1 MMRLKIG
8 EVLIKDSKINENQLQ
23 HALQVQ
29 KELIKKKRLGEIL
42 VDLGYVS
49 KRDLREVTTK
59 YEHKVQLGVILIEN
73 RAITP
78 EVLEEALEIQKEK
91 KKPIG
96 EILIDLGAIT
106 EEEFAKAFS
115 IQMDLP
121 YVLPDKRLIDMKLFS
136 RLPEKFMRE
145 YGVLPMWENEGA
157 VTVLVHDPTDGFVQ
171 KFLRNTYGE
180 KYEMAVAPKSAVK
193 KVLEEIVKEKELV
206 SSSMVSP
213 LDETQQAAFRRY
225 PMDDDTPARGATGQ
239 IVNIVNYILSN
250 AIKERASDIHIES
263 QVDRLRVRY
272 RIDGKLI
279 YRTDLPKYLMD
290 PIIRRLKV
298 MARMDITEI
307 RETQEGRIFISY
319 NKQDIDLRISIFTT
333 VLGGTV
339 TIRLLTKELGLRDLE
354 DLGMLPRVLKT
365 LKLILD
371 SPSGLILFTGPTGCG
386 KTTSLYACLNYLNTW
401 NVKIVTLE
409 DPVEYSIEGISQC
422 QVKSMQEG
430 IIAERVK
437 SMMHQDPD
445 VMVIGEISNES
456 TAYGAI
462 QTALTG
468 HMVCSTIHTDDS
480 IGAVLRL
487 MDSGLR
493 TFLLSSTSMA
503 ILSQRLVR
511 KICPQCRE
519 RYSPSVEIVK
529 EFHIKD
535 FDPDRFEFYRGKG
548 CAECNY
554 TGYFGRS
561 GAFELLAM
569 NDEIRSAFLLN
580 KNAAEIRRLAY
591 KTGNYISLRESGF
604 IKALQHI
611 STLEEGIGV
620 LSYSERESFAS
631 IDLTFQEIQR
641 WSGIE
646 IEKEE
651 VSTPERAEVKQP
663 TSTS

>member
-1 MMRLKIG
+1 MMRIKIG
-8 EVLIKDSKINENQLQ
+8 EALIKDSKINENQLQ

-42 VDLGYVS
+42 IDLGYVS
-49 KRDLREVTTK
+49 KRDLREVTKK
-59 YEHKVQLGVILIEN
+59 YEHKVNLGVILIEN
-73 RAITP
+73 RAITS

-96 EILIDLGAIT
+96 NILIDLGAIT

-145 YGVLPMWENEGA
+145 YGALPMWENEGA

-180 KYEMAVAPKSAVK
+180 KYEMAVAPKSAIK

-206 SSSMVSP
+206 SSSVMSP
-213 LDETQQAAFRRY
+213 VDDSQQAAFRRY
-225 PMDDDTPARGATGQ
+225 PMDDDTPARGTTGQ

-307 RETQEGRIFISY
+307 RDTQEGRIFISY
-319 NKQDIDLRISIFTT
+319 NKQDIDLRVSIFTT
-333 VLGGTV
+333 VLGGAV

-422 QVKSMQEG
+422 QVKSMKEG

-437 SMMHQDPD
+437 AMMHQDPD
-445 VMVIGEISNES
+445 VMVIGEISNEA

-487 MDSGLR
+487 LDSGLR

-529 EFHIKD
+529 EFHIKN
-535 FDPDRFEFYRGKG
+535 FDPDQFEFYRGKG

-569 NDEIRSAFLLN
+569 NDEIRGAFLLN
-580 KNAAEIRRLAY
+580 KNASEIRRLAY
-591 KTGNYISLRESGF
+591 KTGNYISLRETGF

-620 LSYSERESFAS
+620 LSYSERESFAT

>member
-1 MMRLKIG
+1 MRIKIG
-8 EVLIKDSKINENQLQ
+8 EALIKDSKINENQLQ

-42 VDLGYVS
+42 IDLGYVS
-49 KRDLREVTTK
+49 KRDLREVTRK

-96 EILIDLGAIT
+96 DILIDLGAIT

-180 KYEMAVAPKSAVK
+180 KYEMAVAPKSAIK
-193 KVLEEIVKEKELV
+193 KVLDEIVKEKELV
-206 SSSMVSP
+206 STSMVSP
-213 LDETQQAAFRRY
+213 LDEAQQTAFRRY
-225 PMDDDTPARGATGQ
+225 PMDDDTSARGATGQ

-250 AIKERASDIHIES
+250 AIKARASDIHIES

-279 YRTDLPKYLMD
+279 YKTDLPKYLMD
-290 PIIRRLKV
+290 PVIRRLKV

-307 RETQEGRIFISY
+307 RDTQEGRIFISY

-437 SMMHQDPD
+437 
-445 VMVIGEISNES
+445 
-456 TAYGAI
+456 
-462 QTALTG
+462 
-468 HMVCSTIHTDDS
+468 
-480 IGAVLRL
+480 
-487 MDSGLR
+487 
-493 TFLLSSTSMA
+493 
-503 ILSQRLVR
+503 
-511 KICPQCRE
+511 
-519 RYSPSVEIVK
+519 
-529 EFHIKD
+529 
-535 FDPDRFEFYRGKG
+535 
-548 CAECNY
+548 
-554 TGYFGRS
+554 
-561 GAFELLAM
+561 
-569 NDEIRSAFLLN
+569 
-580 KNAAEIRRLAY
+580 
-591 KTGNYISLRESGF
+591 
-604 IKALQHI
+604 
-611 STLEEGIGV
+611 
-620 LSYSERESFAS
+620 
-631 IDLTFQEIQR
+631 
-641 WSGIE
+641 
-646 IEKEE
+646 
-651 VSTPERAEVKQP
+651 
-663 TSTS
+663 

>member
-1 MMRLKIG
+1 MMRIKIG
-8 EVLIKDSKINENQLQ
+8 EALIKDSKINENQLQ

-42 VDLGYVS
+42 IDLGYVS
-49 KRDLREVTTK
+49 KRDLREVTKK
-59 YEHKVQLGVILIEN
+59 YEHKVQIGVILIEN

-96 EILIDLGAIT
+96 NILIDLGAIT

-145 YGVLPMWENEGA
+145 YGALPMWENEGA

-180 KYEMAVAPKSAVK
+180 KYEMAVAPKSAIK

-225 PMDDDTPARGATGQ
+225 PMDDDTPARGGTGQ

-319 NKQDIDLRISIFTT
+319 NKQEIDLRVSIFTT
-333 VLGGTV
+333 VLGGAV

-487 MDSGLR
+487 MDAGLR

-611 STLEEGIGV
+611 TTLEEGIGV
-620 LSYSERESFAS
+620 LSYSERESFAT

>member
-1 MMRLKIG
+1 
-8 EVLIKDSKINENQLQ
+8 
-23 HALQVQ
+23 
-29 KELIKKKRLGEIL
+29 
-42 VDLGYVS
+42 
-49 KRDLREVTTK
+49 
-59 YEHKVQLGVILIEN
+59 
-73 RAITP
+73 
-78 EVLEEALEIQKEK
+78 
-91 KKPIG
+91 
-96 EILIDLGAIT
+96 
-106 EEEFAKAFS
+106 
-115 IQMDLP
+115 
-121 YVLPDKRLIDMKLFS
+121 
-136 RLPEKFMRE
+136 
-145 YGVLPMWENEGA
+145 
-157 VTVLVHDPTDGFVQ
+157 
-171 KFLRNTYGE
+171 
-180 KYEMAVAPKSAVK
+180 MAVAPKSAIK

-206 SSSMVSP
+206 SSSVMSP
-213 LDETQQAAFRRY
+213 VDDSQQAAFRRY
-225 PMDDDTPARGATGQ
+225 PMDDDAPSRGTTGQ

-307 RETQEGRIFISY
+307 RDTQEGRIFISY
-319 NKQDIDLRISIFTT
+319 NKQDIDLRVSLFTT
-333 VLGGTV
+333 VLGGAV

-422 QVKSMQEG
+422 QVKSMKEG

-437 SMMHQDPD
+437 AMMHQDPD
-445 VMVIGEISNES
+445 VMVIGEISNEA

-487 MDSGLR
+487 LDSGLR

-511 KICPQCRE
+511 KICSKCRE

-529 EFHIKD
+529 EFHIKN
-535 FDPDRFEFYRGKG
+535 FDPDQFEFYRGKG

-569 NDEIRSAFLLN
+569 NDEIRSAFLQN

-591 KTGNYISLRESGF
+591 KTGKYISLRETGF

-620 LSYSERESFAS
+620 LSYSERESFAT

-651 VSTPERAEVKQP
+651 VSTPERTEVKQP
-663 TSTS
+663 TSKS

>member
-1 MMRLKIG
+1 M
-8 EVLIKDSKINENQLQ
+8 SK
-23 HALQVQ
+23 
-29 KELIKKKRLGEIL
+29 
-42 VDLGYVS
+42 
-49 KRDLREVTTK
+49 
-59 YEHKVQLGVILIEN
+59 
-73 RAITP
+73 
-78 EVLEEALEIQKEK
+78 IQKEK

-96 EILIDLGAIT
+96 EVLIELDAIT

-121 YVLPDKRLIDMKLFS
+121 YVLPDKRLIDMKLFG
-136 RLPEKFMRE
+136 RMPEKFMRE
-145 YGVLPMWENEGA
+145 YGVLPLWDNEGV

-180 KYEMAVAPKSAVK
+180 KYDMAVAPKPAIK

-206 SSSMVSP
+206 STSMVSP
-213 LDETQQAAFRRY
+213 VDETQQAAFRRY
-225 PMDDDTPARGATGQ
+225 PMDDDAPARGATGQ

-250 AIKERASDIHIES
+250 AIKDRASDIHIES

-279 YRTDLPKYLMD
+279 YKTDLPKYLMD

-307 RETQEGRIFISY
+307 RDTQEGRIFISY
-319 NKQDIDLRISIFTT
+319 NKQEIDLRVSLFTT

-422 QVKSMQEG
+422 QVKSMKEG
-430 IIAERVK
+430 MIAERVK
-437 SMMHQDPD
+437 AMMHQDPD

-487 MDSGLR
+487 LDSGLR

-511 KICPQCRE
+511 KVCPQCRE

-529 EFHIKD
+529 EFHIKN

-561 GAFELLAM
+561 GTFELLAM
-569 NDEIRSAFLLN
+569 NDEIRGAFLLN

-591 KTGNYISLRESGF
+591 KTGNYISLRETGF

-620 LSYSERESFAS
+620 LSYSERESFAT

-663 TSTS
+663 TNTS